1 MYKKLSYLNSSER
14 YRLLAVITP
23 FKVMSLAHPRL
34 MKVVLNS
41 LDWKVKLPRNA
52 KKLRTKDDGGTPRE
66 AG

>member
-41 LDWKVKLPRNA
+41 LDWKVKLRRNA
-52 KKLRTKDDGGTPRE
+52 KKLRTKDDGGTPME